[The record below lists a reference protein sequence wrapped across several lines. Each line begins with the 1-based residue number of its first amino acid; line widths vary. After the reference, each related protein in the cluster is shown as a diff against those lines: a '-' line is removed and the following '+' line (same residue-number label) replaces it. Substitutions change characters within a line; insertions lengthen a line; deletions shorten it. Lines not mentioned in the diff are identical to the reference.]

1 MRRIPGGRD
10 GARPGAVRRPAGSN
24 GSLRGARV
32 VGWRSSVHVPGPAAE
47 GPGGEGCRRLPGRR
61 VPGRDR
67 KPGASSRRDARPRHR
82 PGAVL
87 SKAAT
92 AHRGRR
98 MVSVGRGRAGSEG
111 GRGLGMTRSR
121 VGGQGCPDDA
131 AQRVERPAAA
141 TALDDPKAR
150 NERVS
155 ARRRRAESPVR
166 DQDGFPVI
174 EGREE
179 RRVTAGRRE
188 PLPHAGRRASAVL
201 RPATTAANGRG
212 RPTSRDQ
219 RRSQALW
226 PHAHLL
232 TTRLESWPYQRRR
245 GIAWVGM
252 RARRPVDALDASP
265 RPSSSIKGVRP
276 SRLRSSTASRRPRR
290 HRRSASG
297 WMPVGM
303 REARHVPVRGAL
315 AARQLLSIQLVAGPG
330 TDQVEPQRLDEALRE
345 SHGDRRGTGSQA
357 SKPIGYLTLSWIG
370 R

>member
-1 MRRIPGGRD
+1 MAP
-10 GARPGAVRRPAGSN
+10 APALVRRPAGSN

-32 VGWRSSVHVPGPAAE
+32 VGWRSSVHVPGPAAA
-47 GPGGEGCRRLPGRR
+47 GPGDEGCRRLPGRR

-141 TALDDPKAR
+141 TALDDPKAGTTESR
-150 NERVS
+150 LADVERS
-155 ARRRRAESPVR
+155 PRARPGRV
-166 DQDGFPVI
+166 PVI

-303 REARHVPVRGAL
+303 RKPATYQFEGRSRPGNCSASSSWPARGPTRSSRSAL
-315 AARQLLSIQLVAGPG
+315 
-330 TDQVEPQRLDEALRE
+330 T
-345 SHGDRRGTGSQA
+345 RRSANRTG
-357 SKPIGYLTLSWIG
+357 IGGELGRRHPNQSDTLH
-370 R
+370 